1 MKEALIAFLYWVIS
15 LTWGLF
21 MTLIGLLAALAL
33 LVTGHKPH
41 KFGYTFYF
49 KVGQRWGGLNLG
61 AVFITDNTPS
71 EHTLCHEHGHGLQNC
86 IFGVLFPFLI
96 GIPSAF
102 RYWYREI
109 KRKQDP
115 SCYLP
120 PYDSIWFEG
129 QATRLGLKFL
139 GRYGK

>member
-1 MKEALIAFLYWVIS
+1 MKKFFYWFIS

-21 MTLIGLLAALAL
+21 MTLIGLLVALTL
-33 LVTGHKPH
+33 LVTGHKPY

-49 KVGQRWGGLNLG
+49 KVGKNWGGLNLG

-71 EHTLCHEHGHGLQNC
+71 EHALCHEHGHGLQNC
-86 IFGVLFPFLI
+86 VFGVLFPFLI

-109 KRKQDP
+109 KYYKKHKIPLTR
-115 SCYLP
+115 
-120 PYDSIWFEG
+120 YDDIWFEG
-129 QATRLGLKFL
+129 QASFWGERTFL
-139 GRYGK
+139 NP